1 MIKSKK
7 STKSLHPSTYYGD
20 RAAGRERGGLK
31 TVFLADTM
39 EIELPLEHTA
49 VVIADT
55 MKKERHVEREVIKTV
70 VLEMLWSRT
79 TFEQKGSIR
88 T

>member
-39 EIELPLEHTA
+39 EKRA
-49 VVIADT
+49 ASR
-55 MKKERHVEREVIKTV
+55 KRGRHNTV
-70 VLEMLWSRT
+70 VLKMLWRKS
-79 TFEQKGSIR
+79 GL
-88 T
+88 